1 MYTTVTG
8 NSVQEAKQWL
18 CKNELVAIP
27 TETVYGLAAN
37 AFNAEAVQKIF
48 SVKQRPL
55 SNPLILHVANKD
67 TLQALVTHLPDT
79 AVELLK
85 AFSPGPLTLLL
96 NKNAKV
102 PSVVNAG
109 LDKVAVRI
117 PNHQLTLNL
126 LENLSFPLAAPSAN
140 PFGYISPTSAE
151 HVYFQLNT
159 KIPYILD
166 GGFCSNGVES
176 TVVGF
181 NNDTPVIYRLGMIT
195 KEDIESVCGV
205 CEINKN
211 HVVTESPG
219 MLPYHY
225 SPHTPLII
233 TDNIQEALQ
242 NYPLQNTGII
252 TVSSLINNVPVSN
265 QRCLSLSG
273 NINEAARNLYRY
285 LIELDRL
292 QLSVIIAE
300 RLPDKGLGTTLNER
314 LEKAAAK
321 NILK

>member
-8 NSVQEAKQWL
+8 NSVQEAKEWL

-55 SNPLILHVANKD
+55 SNPLILHVAHKD
-67 TLQALVTHLPDT
+67 ALQALVTHLPDA
-79 AVELLK
+79 AVALLN

-96 NKNAKV
+96 NKSPQV

-117 PNHQLTLNL
+117 PNHPLTLKL
-126 LENLSFPLAAPSAN
+126 LENISFPIAAPSAN

-151 HVYFQLNT
+151 HVYFQLNS

-166 GGFCSNGVES
+166 GGPCSGGLES

-181 NNDTPVIYRLGMIT
+181 NNDIPVIYRLGMIT
-195 KEDIESVCGV
+195 EEDIRAVCGI
-205 CEINKN
+205 CEINTN
-211 HVVTESPG
+211 RTVTESPG

-233 TDNIQEALQ
+233 TDNIEQVLQ
-242 NYPLQNTGII
+242 NYPAQNAGVI
-252 TVSSLINNVPVSN
+252 TVSSFLNNIPADN
-265 QRCLSLSG
+265 QRCLSFSG

-285 LIELDRL
+285 LIELDRMK
-292 QLSVIIAE
+292 LSVIIAE
-300 RLPDKGLGTTLNER
+300 RLPDKGLGKTLNER

-321 NILK
+321 NILQ